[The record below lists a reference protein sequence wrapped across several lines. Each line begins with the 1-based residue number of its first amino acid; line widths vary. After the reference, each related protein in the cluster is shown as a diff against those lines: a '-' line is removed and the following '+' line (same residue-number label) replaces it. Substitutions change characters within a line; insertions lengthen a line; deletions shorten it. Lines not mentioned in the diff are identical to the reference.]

1 MIHFDDGREG
11 KEVEFD
17 QKKDLRSRA
26 DDERQVTIA
35 WEEVRVARRQPTSVP
50 VAVK

>member
-1 MIHFDDGREG
+1 MIHFDDGREE
-11 KEVEFD
+11 KEVECD

-35 WEEVRVARRQPTSVP
+35 WEEVRLEEGSLQVSLLL
-50 VAVK
+50 